1 MKKLKNIYII
11 LFSLMTVLYGCQE
24 NEHEFGEI
32 VSPTDIVITAE
43 VVGADADNP
52 YGDGKASKRI
62 VDFIKNK

>member
-24 NEHEFGEI
+24 NEYEFGEI

-43 VVGADADNP
+43 IVGADADNP
-52 YGDGKASKRI
+52 YGDGSRFCKFYSYCR
-62 VDFIKNK
+62 